1 MKKIYFFSQL
11 LKIFSHKI
19 LKRFGYLPRGIV
31 FGIDISLLVLSCF
44 LTGFVIYSL
53 TPNFNLQ
60 NFILKSAVAISVSS
74 FYFLL
79 FRTYSGLIRHS
90 TILDAARLLLATSA
104 TAVTLLLLN
113 FIQYYTTGNMLFR
126 VPTILIFFIISFTI
140 LFFFRIIVKQAYEYI
155 YSYNNKYVARLAVL
169 GANDNS
175 ISIGTAIL
183 GEKPKRYNLD
193 AFLDTKRKNQS
204 KRILGLPILYL
215 QEGNIDILVAKKIQ
229 AVLIPSNSPADFD
242 KKKFLNLCVESNIK
256 VYVAPL
262 LGNLDSGKPISSQ
275 IKNIQIEDLLERNP
289 IELDKKTIKKQLK
302 SKTVLVSGAAG
313 SIGSEISLQIAG
325 FKPYEL
331 ILLDQAESPM
341 FDLGNRLK
349 EIFPDIKIRC
359 VIADIRNYNRL
370 HEIFEQFQPDI
381 VYHAAAYKH
390 VPLMEL
396 NPYEALLTNV
406 FGTKNLA
413 DLSVKFMVDRF
424 VMVST
429 DKAVNPSNVMGA
441 SKRIAE
447 IYVQSLNT
455 VSRDHHTKFITTRFG
470 NVLGSN
476 GSVVPIFQKQIE
488 KGGPITITHPDI
500 IRYFMTIPEACQ
512 LVLEAGAM
520 GGGGEIFIFDMG
532 EPVKIID
539 LATKM
544 IKLSGLEPHEDI
556 KIKITGLRPGEKL
569 YEELLNNRST
579 THPTYNDKIMI
590 ATEKHYTYDWVA
602 NQMAEL
608 QKIVLNGSDF
618 THMVQKMKE
627 IVPEFISQNS
637 VYQSLD
643 VQKNDFDQD
652 YTV

>member
-11 LKIFSHKI
+11 FKVLSHRL

-31 FGIDISLLVLSCF
+31 FAIDILLLVVSCF
-44 LTGFVIYSL
+44 ITGYILFSL
-53 TPNFNLQ
+53 SPDFDIQTFTS
-60 NFILKSAVAISVSS
+60 KSLVAISVSS
-74 FYFLL
+74 IYFLL

-90 TILDAARLLLATSA
+90 TILDAVRLLFCTSA
-104 TAVTLLLLN
+104 VAITLLTIN
-113 FIQYYTTGNMLFR
+113 SIQYYFLGFSLFKTT
-126 VPTILIFFIISFTI
+126 TILIFFIISFTT
-140 LFFFRIIVKQAYEYI
+140 LFFFRIFVKQIYEYI
-155 YSYNNKYVARLAVL
+155 YTYNNKYVTRLAVL
-169 GANDNS
+169 GTNDS
-175 ISIGTAIL
+175 SVSIGTAL
-183 GEKPKRYNLD
+183 FGEKPKRFNVV

-215 QEGNIDILVAKKIQ
+215 QEEDVAILIKKRIQ
-229 AVLIPSNSPADFD
+229 AILIPSNVTLEIDR
-242 KKKFLNLCVESNIK
+242 KKFLNLCVEKGIK
-256 VYVAPL
+256 IYVAPL
-262 LGNLDSGKPISSQ
+262 LKNLKNDAPLSSQ
-275 IKNIQIEDLLERNP
+275 IKNIQIEDLLERKP
-289 IELDKKTIKKQLK
+289 IELDKKAIKKQIRNK
-302 SKTVLVSGAAG
+302 VILVSGAAG
-313 SIGSEISLQIAG
+313 SIGSEISHQLVS

-341 FDLGNRLK
+341 FELGNKIK
-349 EIFPDIKIRC
+349 ETFPSVKIRC
-359 VIADIRNYNRL
+359 IIADIRNYKRL
-370 HEIFEQFQPDI
+370 HEIFEQYQPDI

-413 DLSVKFMVDRF
+413 DLSVKFMVERF

-447 IYVQSLNT
+447 IYVQSLNS
-455 VSRDHHTKFITTRFG
+455 VSHDHHTKFITTRFG

-488 KGGPITITHPDI
+488 KGGPVTITHPDI

-512 LVLEAGAM
+512 LVLEAGSM

-544 IKLSGLEPHEDI
+544 IKLSGLEPHTEI
-556 KIKITGLRPGEKL
+556 KISITGLRPGEKL
-569 YEELLNNRST
+569 YEELLNNQST
-579 THPTYNDKIMI
+579 THPTYNEKIMI
-590 ATEKHYTYDWVA
+590 ATEHPYEYSWVVR
-602 NQMAEL
+602 QIDEL
-608 QKIVLNGSDF
+608 QEVVMNHSDF
-618 THMVQKMKE
+618 TQMVQKMKE

-643 VQKNDFDQD
+643 FKNE
-652 YTV
+652 VLN

>member
-11 LKIFSHKI
+11 FKVFSHKL

-31 FGIDISLLVLSCF
+31 FAIDLFLLVLSCI
-44 LTGFVIYSL
+44 LTGFIIYSL
-53 TPNFNLQ
+53 TSDFNFQL
-60 NFILKSAVAISVSS
+60 FINKSLVAISISS

-90 TILDAARLLLATSA
+90 TILDAVRLLLATSFSA
-104 TAVTLLLLN
+104 ATLLSLN
-113 FIQYYTTGNMLFR
+113 FIQFYTTGSVLFKI
-126 VPTILIFFIISFTI
+126 PTILIFFIVSFTT
-140 LFFFRIIVKQAYEYI
+140 LFFFRITVKQAYEYI

-169 GANDNS
+169 GTNDNS
-175 ISIGTAIL
+175 ISLGTAIL
-183 GEKPKRYNLD
+183 GEKPKRYNLI

-204 KRILGLPILYL
+204 KRILSLPILFL
-215 QEGNIDILVAKKIQ
+215 QEGNIDILIDRKIQ
-229 AVLIPSNSPADFD
+229 AVLIPSIFPADFD
-242 KKKFLNLCVESNIK
+242 IKKFMNLCVEANIK

-262 LGNLDSGKPISSQ
+262 IGKLDTDKPISSQ
-275 IKNIQIEDLLERNP
+275 IKDIQIDDLLERDP

-302 SKTVLVSGAAG
+302 GKTVLVSGAAG

-341 FDLGNRLK
+341 FELGNRLK
-349 EIFPDIKIRC
+349 ELFPDIKIRC

-370 HEIFEQFQPDI
+370 HEIFEQFQPEI

-396 NPYEALLTNV
+396 NPYEALFTNV

-413 DLSVKFMVDRF
+413 DLSVKFMVGRF

-455 VSRDHHTKFITTRFG
+455 ISKDHHTKFITTRFG

-544 IKLSGLEPHEDI
+544 IKLSGLEPHTDI

-569 YEELLNNRST
+569 YEELLNDRSKK
-579 THPTYNDKIMI
+579 HPTYNDKIMI
-590 ATEKHYTYDWVA
+590 ATEKQYTHDWVA
-602 NQMAEL
+602 SQIEEL

-618 THMVQKMKE
+618 TLMVYKMKE

-643 VQKNDFDQD
+643 VQKSNLN
-652 YTV
+652 